1 MSDLV
6 KLIMAQDRWVELNN
20 LYLAELNDLKRRKF
34 KKILEQQFQLETL
47 GEMYKGMKNIIKKND
62 ASLKEKLAKEHNN
75 GWLFI
80 TINPKPTVPFSKFK
94 VKVEKLVNRNMF
106 SSAIY
111 AYEQR
116 GSTQDEAGKGF
127 HVHILARR
135 NLNYKPFNCKKNT
148 KNTCKSL
155 VGDVNNNSQLNIQ
168 VIGDDFAVD
177 KKNYFMGMNKT
188 GEGKDLKQQV
198 DKIWRKKMHLASFY
212 EIPQKAS

>member
-1 MSDLV
+1 M
-6 KLIMAQDRWVELNN
+6 NN
-20 LYLAELNDLKRRKF
+20 LYLKELDDLKSRKM

-47 GEMYKGMKNIIKKND
+47 GEFYKGMKNIIKKND

-80 TINPKPTVPFSKFK
+80 TVNPKPDIKFDKFK
-94 VKVEKLVNRNMF
+94 TKIEKLVKRNMF
-106 SSAIY
+106 VHCLY

-116 GSTQDEAGKGF
+116 GAIADEAGKGF

-135 NLNYKPFNCKKNT
+135 NLSYKPFNCKKNT

-168 VIGDDFAVD
+168 TIGDDFAED
-177 KKNYFMGMNKT
+177 KRNYFMGMNKT
-188 GEGKDLKQQV
+188 GEGKDKKQLV
-198 DKIWRKKMHLASFY
+198 DKIWRKKLDLKDFY
-212 EIPQKAS
+212 EVPEKA

>member
-6 KLIMAQDRWVELNN
+6 KLIMAQEGWMELNN

-47 GEMYKGMKNIIKKND
+47 GEMYKGMKHIIKKND

-80 TINPKPTVPFSKFK
+80 TINPKPAVPFSKFK

-135 NLNYKPFNCKKNT
+135 NLAYKPFNCKKNT

-155 VGDVNNNSQLNIQ
+155 VGDVNNHSQLNIQ

-212 EIPQKAS
+212 EVPQKAS

>member
-6 KLIMAQDRWVELNN
+6 KLIMRQEGWMELNK
-20 LYLAELNDLKRRKF
+20 LYLAELNDLKRRKM

-47 GEMYKGMKNIIKKND
+47 GEMYIGMKNIIKKND

-80 TINPKPTVPFSKFK
+80 TVNPKPAVPFSMFK
-94 VKVEKLVNRNMF
+94 KKIEKLVKRNMF
-106 SSAIY
+106 ESAIY

-116 GSTQDEAGKGF
+116 GSIPDEAGKGF

-135 NLNYKPFNCKKNT
+135 NLSYKPFNCKKNT

-168 VIGDDFAVD
+168 IIGDDFAVD
-177 KKNYFMGMNKT
+177 KKAYFMDMNKT
-188 GEGKDLKQQV
+188 GEGKPQKQLI
-198 DKIWRKKMHLASFY
+198 DKIWRKKMQLASFY
-212 EIPQKAS
+212 EVPQ